1 MQTKSAFG
9 ALALLGMLAAA
20 QAQPEAKLPAV
31 TVMPAPGTYSNTTS
45 IALDDADRSAEIHYT
60 WDGSTPT
67 SASPTVTRGQVLFI
81 AGLYDG
87 EKGLTTGYTLR
98 AVATKPGMRDSDPVT
113 FRYTV
118 ARRDHTAYVSEIV
131 LPGVRMIRDSDNDK
145 MFLVKG
151 TKAYALIDSGMGT
164 GNLKAYLHQF
174 TGGLPIIPI
183 FTHSHGDHMG
193 QANQFIADADEYVGA
208 SDLDTASALLRSK
221 GVPQSVI
228 AAHLK
233 TVKDGDTIDL
243 GDRKLEILSVAGHTP
258 GSIVI
263 FDPATGDLFSGDSL
277 GNNSYLPP
285 DVMWMQLLPNRSLDA
300 FYANE
305 RTMRE
310 KIGRRI
316 THILTGHN
324 DHPLTGTAYLDNLQ
338 KAMQRLMDE
347 GDAALIPSWRPQG
360 IWQVVVGNRYTDP
373 NWFGANVDR
382 SRYLPAKPDQI
393 AGLVEVKLTG
403 AHLVQ
408 ALDPEVHTL
417 TAVLDHPG
425 GAVTLAVYPTSSRSR
440 ALTIAGASASPGKA
454 VTLHATAQ
462 PVAIVVTAPDGVT
475 KATYTL
481 TFASH

>member
-1 MQTKSAFG
+1 MRTKSALG
-9 ALALLGMLAAA
+9 ALAAIGMLAAA
-20 QAQPEAKLPAV
+20 QAQPAKLPAV
-31 TVMPAPGTYSNTTS
+31 TVLPAPGTYSNTTS
-45 IALDDADRSAEIHYT
+45 IALDDADPAAEIHYT

-67 SASPTVTRGQVLFI
+67 AASPKIERGQVLFI

-98 AVATKPGMRDSDPVT
+98 AVATKPGLRDSDPVT

-118 ARRDHTAYVSEIV
+118 ARRDHTAYLSEEV

-151 TKAYALIDSGMGT
+151 TKAFALIDSGMGT

-174 TGGLPIIPI
+174 TGRLPIIPV

-193 QANQFIADADEYVGA
+193 QADQFIADTDEYVGQG
-208 SDLDTASALLRSK
+208 DLGTATALLRSK

-233 TVKDGDTIDL
+233 AVNDGDTIDL

-285 DVMWMQLLPNRSLDA
+285 DVMWMQLRPNRSLDA

-305 RTMRE
+305 RTMRQ

-324 DHPLTGTAYLDNLQ
+324 DHPLVGTAYLDNLE
-338 KAMQRLMDE
+338 KAMQRLMDK
-347 GDAALIPSWRPQG
+347 GDAALIPSWRPPG

-382 SRYLPAKPDQI
+382 SRYLPAQPDHI

-403 AHLVQ
+403 AHL
-408 ALDPEVHTL
+408 AHNLDPEVHAL
-417 TAVLDHPG
+417 TAVLDRPG
-425 GAVTLAVYPTSSRSR
+425 AAVTVAAYPTSSRSR
-440 ALTIAGASASPGKA
+440 ALTIAGVAATPGKA
-454 VTLHATAQ
+454 VALHATSA
-462 PVAIVVTAPDGVT
+462 PVAIVVTAPDGTT
-475 KATYTL
+475 KTTYTL
-481 TFASH
+481 TFAAH